1 MKNFRK
7 ILFALG
13 IVTTLNSNLMA
24 YSITSNAPEAGEL
37 NWVGANIDYYTSNR
51 NSTRPTMKF
60 LNTAF
65 DWGLPATQWDSLG
78 SGANGDGQSVTAQNF
93 LNRCTTAGS
102 DCRQLWSVDLYNR
115 STGTT
120 VNYTRKY
127 LYKGVPVYVT
137 EFEDHGARH
146 EKNDLYHG
154 LLLDRGYLNTIGL
167 TDTVINN
174 PENNA
179 TVIRN
184 LFPNNTSLNIDGKA
198 NTDASNIN
206 TPDWK
211 NKIGLTDNGNDTNY
225 LKTDGSNLNDG
236 NRGGLINS
244 LTTGSNID
252 NPTNTLV
259 TDTTVKTGLDR
270 KANNDLSNVNFG
282 GLNQNTKDNIS
293 NIVSANIPKGSVVS
307 NSLTVTGGTF
317 RVFGLSDLEIE
328 MSQSTK
334 NLIDSKV
341 SITDYNNNN
350 IRINNELNNKTD
362 TSTFNSDNANINNI
376 LSAKAEIDGSNII
389 SQTDKENFRNTLDI
403 YNKRDY
409 NVYVNNT
416 LDKSTGGDI
425 TPYNTLNVTGDTV
438 FNYIN
443 NNIINNGY
451 YDEMETMVNQN
462 SNMLDGL
469 SDKLDYVNERTAAAI
484 AISNIPYLT
493 EKYKMSIGF
502 GAGFAGKANVYGM
515 AVSGTAKVFS
525 YKAGAFVSGRGRVT
539 ANITTGIIL
548 GR

>member
-37 NWVGANIDYYTSNR
+37 NWVKDNIDYYTSNR

-65 DWGLPATQWDSLG
+65 NWGLPATYWDGLG
-78 SGANGDGQSVTAQNF
+78 SGANGGSQSFTTQNF

-102 DCRQLWSVDLYNR
+102 DCTQQWVVRDYNR

-120 VNYTRKY
+120 VRYTKKY
-127 LYKGVPVYVT
+127 LYKGVPVYVI

-154 LLLDRGYLNTIGL
+154 LLLDKGYLNTIGL

-244 LTTGSNID
+244 LTTGSSID
-252 NPTNTLV
+252 NPVNTLV

-282 GLNQNTKDNIS
+282 GLNQTTKDNIS
-293 NIVSANIPKGSVVS
+293 NTILANIPRGNVIS

-350 IRINNELNNKTD
+350 IRINNELNNKTN

-376 LSAKAEIDGSNII
+376 LSTKAEIDGSNII

-443 NNIINNGY
+443 NNVINKGY

-469 SDKLDYVNERTAAAI
+469 SDKLDYVNERTAATI

-502 GAGFAGKANVYGM
+502 GAGFAGKANVYGA
-515 AVSGTAKVFS
+515 AVTGTSKNFS

>member
-1 MKNFRK
+1 MFSKNYK
-7 ILFALG
+7 IEKLDKN
-13 IVTTLNSNLMA
+13 IYTVTGSREKINNFLKDFKLSENKRGK
-24 YSITSNAPEAGEL
+24 P
-37 NWVGANIDYYTSNR
+37 
-51 NSTRPTMKF
+51 STY
-60 LNTAF
+60 
-65 DWGLPATQWDSLG
+65 WDSLG
-78 SGANGDGQSVTAQNF
+78 SGANGGGQSVTTQNF
-93 LNRCTTAGS
+93 LNECNAAGS
-102 DCRQLWSVDLYNR
+102 DCRQLWSVDHYNQ
-115 STGTT
+115 STGTV

-127 LYKGVPVYVT
+127 LYKGVPVYAT
-137 EFEDHGARH
+137 EFEEHGARH
-146 EKNDLYHG
+146 DRQDLYHG
-154 LLLDRGYLNTIGL
+154 LLLDRGYLNTIGVSN
-167 TDTVINN
+167 TVIDN

-184 LFPNNTSLNIDGKA
+184 LFPRNASLNIDEKA

-206 TPDWK
+206 TPEWK
-211 NKIGLTDNGNDTNY
+211 NKIGLTNNGNDTNY
-225 LKTDGSNLNDG
+225 LKVDGSNLNDG

-259 TDTTVKTGLDR
+259 TDTTVKYGLDR

-341 SITDYNNNN
+341 SMTDYNNNN

-362 TSTFNSDNANINNI
+362 ISTFNSDNANINNI
-376 LSAKAEIDGSNII
+376 LSTKAEIDGSNII
-389 SQTDKENFRNTLDI
+389 SQTDKENFRNTLNI

-416 LDKSTGGDI
+416 LDNSTGGDI

-443 NNIINNGY
+443 NNVINNRY

-462 SNMLDGL
+462 SNMLNGI

-484 AISNIPYLT
+484 AVSNIPYLT

-515 AVSGTAKVFS
+515 AVSGTAKMFS

>member
-1 MKNFRK
+1 
-7 ILFALG
+7 
-13 IVTTLNSNLMA
+13 
-24 YSITSNAPEAGEL
+24 
-37 NWVGANIDYYTSNR
+37 
-51 NSTRPTMKF
+51 MKF

-65 DWGLPATQWDSLG
+65 NWGLPTTYWDGLG
-78 SGANGDGQSVTAQNF
+78 SGANGEHQSITAMNF

-102 DCRQLWSVDLYNR
+102 DCTQQWVVRDYNR

-120 VNYTRKY
+120 VRYTKKY

-154 LLLDRGYLNTIGL
+154 LLLDKGYLNTIGL

-179 TVIRN
+179 TVIRTA
-184 LFPNNTSLNIDGKA
+184 FPYNVSLNIDGKA

-211 NKIGLTDNGNDTNY
+211 NKIGITDNGNDSNY
-225 LKTDGSNLNDG
+225 LKVDGSNLNDG
-236 NRGGLINS
+236 NRGGIINS

-252 NPTNTLV
+252 NPTNALV
-259 TDTTVKTGLDR
+259 TDTTVKNGLDR
-270 KANNDLSNVNFG
+270 KAGNDLSNVNFG
-282 GLNQNTKDNIS
+282 GLNQTTKDNIS
-293 NIVSANIPKGSVVS
+293 NTILANIPRGNVIS

-341 SITDYNNNN
+341 STTDYNNNN

-362 TSTFNSDNANINNI
+362 TSTFNSDNTNINNI
-376 LSAKAEIDGSNII
+376 FSTKAEIDGSNII
-389 SQTDKENFRNTLDI
+389 SQTDKENFRNTLNI

-425 TPYNTLNVTGDTV
+425 TPNNTLNVTGHTI
-438 FNYIN
+438 FTYITN
-443 NNIINNGY
+443 NMIDNGY
-451 YDEMETMVNQN
+451 YDELEKLVNRN
-462 SNMLDGL
+462 SDMLDGI
-469 SDKLDYVNERTAAAI
+469 SNKLNYVNERTAATI

-515 AVSGTAKVFS
+515 AVSGTTKIFS
-525 YKAGAFVSGRGRVT
+525 YKAGAFVSGKGRVT

>member
-1 MKNFRK
+1 MKYYRK
-7 ILFALG
+7 ILFMLG
-13 IVTTLNSNLMA
+13 IVTTLSANLMA
-24 YSITSNAPEAGEL
+24 FGITSNAPETGEL
-37 NWVGANIDYYTSNR
+37 NWVTSNIDYYTSNR

-60 LNTAF
+60 LNTTF
-65 DWGLPATQWDSLG
+65 NWGKPATYWDSLG
-78 SGANGDGQSVTAQNF
+78 SGANGGGQSLTTQNF
-93 LNRCTTAGS
+93 LNECTAAGS
-102 DCRQLWSVDLYNR
+102 DCRQLWSVDNYNR

-120 VNYTRKY
+120 VRYTRKY

-154 LLLDRGYLNTIGL
+154 LLLDKGYLNTLGI

-174 PENNA
+174 PENNTTA
-179 TVIRN
+179 IRTA
-184 LFPNNTSLNIDGKA
+184 FPYNVSLNIDGKA

-211 NKIGLTDNGNDTNY
+211 NKIGITDNGNDTNY
-225 LKTDGSNLNDG
+225 LKVDGSNLNDG

-244 LTTGSNID
+244 LTTGSSID
-252 NPTNTLV
+252 NPVNALV

-282 GLNQNTKDNIS
+282 GLNQTTKDNIS
-293 NIVSANIPKGSVVS
+293 NTILANIPRGNVIS

-376 LSAKAEIDGSNII
+376 LSTKAEIDGSNII
-389 SQTDKENFRNTLDI
+389 SQTDKENFRNALNI
-403 YNKRDY
+403 YSKKDY
-409 NVYVNNT
+409 NVYVYNILN
-416 LDKSTGGDI
+416 DSTGGDI
-425 TPYNTLNVTGDTV
+425 TPYNTLNVTGHTI
-438 FNYIN
+438 FTYIT
-443 NNIINNGY
+443 NNIIDNGY
-451 YDEMETMVNQN
+451 YDELEKLVNRN
-462 SNMLDGL
+462 SDMLDGI
-469 SDKLDYVNERTAAAI
+469 SNKLNYVNERTAAAI

-493 EKYKMSIGF
+493 EKYKTSIGF

-515 AVSGTAKVFS
+515 AVSGTAKIFS
-525 YKAGAFVSGRGRVT
+525 YKAGAFVSSRGRVT